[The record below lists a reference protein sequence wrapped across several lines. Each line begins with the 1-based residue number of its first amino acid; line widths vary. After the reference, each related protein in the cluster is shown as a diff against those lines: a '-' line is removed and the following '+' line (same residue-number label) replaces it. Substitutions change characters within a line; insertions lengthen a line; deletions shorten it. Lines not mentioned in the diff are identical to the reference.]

1 MTKILIIGP
10 FPNPI
15 SGVSLANQTVKQV
28 LNSTNDFKT
37 SVINT
42 SYPYFEDSVGS
53 FSLKKVVFFLKL
65 NIQAFKI
72 LNNDI
77 IYFTPGQTFFGIL
90 KYALFILLSSIFN
103 KELVIHIHGN
113 FLGTQY
119 KLLKSIKKKIF
130 YFLVKRSDKGI
141 VLSSSL
147 MNNLTPFIPKKN
159 IYILHNFAENYLFED
174 REVLKAENN
183 ATLKISY
190 LSNLMEEKGIFYL
203 LDSLKELERLH
214 INYEAKIAGNI
225 DSKLKETIFEKI
237 SLLKN
242 TSYQGVVYGY
252 EKKKLLDWSTIF
264 VLPTFY
270 KMEGQPISILEAM
283 ATKNVIITTKHAGI
297 ADIVK
302 DKVNGFLI
310 DKQNVVSITK
320 ALLYLNE
327 NKSEIVKITKNN
339 KVYASENFT
348 VEKFKKEII
357 NIFSQKCNN

>member
-1 MTKILIIGP
+1 MKKILIIGP
-10 FPNPI
+10 FPDPI
-15 SGVSLANQTVKQV
+15 SGVSLANQIVNQV
-28 LNSTNDFKT
+28 LVTSSSFKT
-37 SVINT
+37 SKINT

-53 FSLKKVVFFLKL
+53 FSLKKVLFFLKL

-77 IYFTPGQTFFGIL
+77 IYITPGQTFFGIL
-90 KYALFILLSSIFN
+90 KYAVFILIASIFQ

-113 FLGTQY
+113 YLGTQY
-119 KLLKSIKKKIF
+119 KLLKGIKKKIF

-141 VLSSSL
+141 VLSPSL
-147 MNNLTPFIPKKN
+147 LNNLTPFMSKKD
-159 IYILHNFAENYLFED
+159 IYILHNFAENYLFE
-174 REVLKAENN
+174 EIEALKEENN
-183 ATLKISY
+183 AILKISY
-190 LSNLMEEKGIFYL
+190 LSNLMEEKGIFHL

-225 DSKLKETIFEKI
+225 DSKLKETILEKI
-237 SLLKN
+237 SALKN

-270 KMEGQPISILEAM
+270 KMEGQPISLLEAM
-283 ATKNVIITTKHAGI
+283 ATKNVIITTNHAGI

-310 DKQNVVSITK
+310 DRQNVASITK
-320 ALLYLNE
+320 ALVYLNE
-327 NKSEIVKITKNN
+327 NKSEIEKITENN
-339 KVYASENFT
+339 KVYASENFSI
-348 VEKFKKEII
+348 EKFKKEII

>member
-1 MTKILIIGP
+1 MKKILIIGP

-15 SGVSLANQTVKQV
+15 SGVSLANQTVNQV

-53 FSLKKVVFFLKL
+53 FSLKKAFFFLKL
-65 NIQAFKI
+65 NIQALKI
-72 LNNDI
+72 LKNDI

-90 KYALFILLSSIFN
+90 KYALFILISSIFN

-113 FLGTQY
+113 YLGTQY
-119 KLLKSIKKKIF
+119 KLLKGIKKKIF

-141 VLSSSL
+141 VLSPSL
-147 MNNLTPFIPKKN
+147 MDNLTPFISKKN
-159 IYILHNFAENYLFED
+159 IYVLYNFAENYLSENTK
-174 REVLKAENN
+174 ELKEENN
-183 ATLKISY
+183 TCLKISY

-203 LDSLKELERLH
+203 LDSLKELERLN
-214 INYEAKIAGNI
+214 INYKAKIAGNI
-225 DSKLKETIFEKI
+225 DSKLKETILEKI

-242 TSYQGVVYGY
+242 TSYHGVVYGV

-264 VLPTFY
+264 VLPTYY

-283 ATKNVIITTKHAGI
+283 ATNNLIITTNHSGI

-302 DKVNGFLI
+302 DKVNGFLVK
-310 DKQNVVSITK
+310 KQSSESITK
-320 ALLYLNE
+320 ALIHLNE
-327 NKSEIVKITKNN
+327 NKLEIIKITKEN
-339 KVYASENFT
+339 KVYFSENFT
-348 VEKFKKEII
+348 IEKFKKEII